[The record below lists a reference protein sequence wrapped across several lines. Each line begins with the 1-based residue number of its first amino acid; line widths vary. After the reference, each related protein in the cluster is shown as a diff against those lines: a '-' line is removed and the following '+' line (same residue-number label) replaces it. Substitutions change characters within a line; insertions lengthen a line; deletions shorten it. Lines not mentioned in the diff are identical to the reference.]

1 MAVKDG
7 QDTTA
12 LKAEIAEKFGKL
24 EEVRVFND
32 NEQIASLYM
41 IPFFPFMPWPLEVD
55 LSFS

>member
-24 EEVRVFND
+24 EEVRVSHDND
-32 NEQIASLYM
+32 QIASHCM
-41 IPFFPFMPWPLEVD
+41 IAFFI
-55 LSFS
+55 SCFSLWN